1 MLYPFTTHPVTTTL
15 MLSRNPPVLLMGGAI
30 TPSLATT
37 RNGKY
42 AFEMVAINPTMQPP
56 LPSFQLELNKF
67 ISSLNLI
74 LLELPGPHNR
84 SRWRLRC
91 LSTAKPAPS
100 RKYGPLMPYRV
111 IRGIWSTHAISPDQ
125 EIWSP

>member
-30 TPSLATT
+30 TPLLATT

-42 AFEMVAINPTMQPP
+42 VFEMVAINPTMQPP
-56 LPSFQLELNKF
+56 LPLFQLELNKF

-84 SRWRLRC
+84 SRW
-91 LSTAKPAPS
+91 
-100 RKYGPLMPYRV
+100 
-111 IRGIWSTHAISPDQ
+111 
-125 EIWSP
+125 